1 MRKTSFSSATVKA
14 RRRARGF
21 LLIAA
26 FSLMF
31 AMVLIALVIANAGR
45 HTQGFVRLVQSE
57 TLQYEAMQ
65 TEVATYLGVL
75 CGVPDPGG
83 MLNASPTCAYRAS
96 EGSIR
101 LSGTALNGFT
111 DDPAVVSLPFAGQ
124 EQQLGMPPSW
134 RLTPQYAAMSANT
147 ALDAQPSVTV
157 GRSYALY
164 SRYSPFALYAGGGQ
178 VVARSVKVSSA
189 PLQSMWADPAMASV
203 YGRTGV
209 ALSGT
214 LNGSAYS
221 TTDAVSIAAG
231 GIAYPRWAAIAP
243 SETLTSQLA
252 AFKGSV
258 ENGLD
263 GELDSLLRE
272 WHQAQH
278 EDFNV
283 HYAAALAA
291 EAAQCATQSAI
302 LSIPDSPFGDAEAVE
317 ATHESDVKADYDN
330 EGGKLTV
337 EGTLRIPGDRKHTL
351 SFRDVDVYTLW
362 LKGGAILHVKGNLT
376 ARSVVLATNA
386 TLIVDGTTTLQDGLF
401 FDCDFYEA
409 NNHDLPIRTTFY
421 GKPSLNIS
429 SRMCMTSASFQA
441 ASINGRANP
450 YPSNLNFTCA
460 TATTPPAPVPG
471 QVQNPANAD
480 FDIRKLA
487 HEASAQRLKE
497 YLGRTNRADRT
508 GVMPP
513 VLLMTDGRLSV
524 RSSLCR
530 GMLIADQDVQLE
542 VASMAG
548 TVWSFNGGVNAGGND
563 MWFYPRWQQAY
574 PHVAEGSGSM
584 QVGAYLPHQTAWVR
598 RQ

>member
-1 MRKTSFSSATVKA
+1 MS
-14 RRRARGF
+14 
-21 LLIAA
+21 
-26 FSLMF
+26 
-31 AMVLIALVIANAGR
+31 AMVLIALVIANMGR
-45 HTQGFVRLVQSE
+45 HTQGFVMLVQSE

-65 TEVATYLGVL
+65 TQVSTYLGVL
-75 CGVPDPGG
+75 SGVSDPAG
-83 MLNASPTCAYRAS
+83 MLNAASTCAYRAN
-96 EGSIR
+96 EGPIR
-101 LSGTALNGFT
+101 LSGMALNGFT
-111 DDPAVVSLPFAGQ
+111 DDPTVVTTSFGGQ
-124 EQQLGMPPSW
+124 EPQLGMPTSW
-134 RLTPQYAAMSANT
+134 RLAPQYAAVSANT
-147 ALDAQPSVTV
+147 ALEAQPGVTV

-164 SRYSPFALYAGGGQ
+164 SRYSPFALFAGGGQ
-178 VVARSVKVSSA
+178 VVASSVKVSSA
-189 PLQSMWADPAMASV
+189 PLQSMWADPAMTSV

-221 TTDAVSIAAG
+221 TVDAISITAG
-231 GIAYPRWAAIAP
+231 GIAYPRWTAISP
-243 SETLTSQLA
+243 SETLSSQLG

-263 GELDSLLRE
+263 GDLDALLRE

-291 EAAQCATQSAI
+291 EAAQCATQSAV
-302 LSIPDSPFGDAEAVE
+302 LTIPDSPFGNAEAIE

-351 SFRDVDVYTLW
+351 SFRDVDVRTLW

-376 ARSVVLATNA
+376 ARSVVLALNA

-401 FDCDFYEA
+401 FDCNFDEA
-409 NNHDLPIRTTFY
+409 NNHDLPIRTTVY

-429 SRMCMTSASFQA
+429 SRMCMTNATFQA

-460 TATTPPAPVPG
+460 TTTTPPVPVPG
-471 QVQNPANAD
+471 QIQNPANAD

-487 HEASAQRLKE
+487 HEASAQRLRE
-497 YLGRTNRADRT
+497 YLGQTSRADRT

-524 RSSLCR
+524 RSPVCR
-530 GMLIADQDVQLE
+530 GLLVADQDVQVE
-542 VASMAG
+542 VDSMAG
-548 TVWSFNGGVNAGGND
+548 AIWSFNGGINLGSNE

-574 PHVAEGSGSM
+574 PHVADGSGWM